1 MQMIREQK
9 VDTGSVQQ
17 GIAASTML
25 GDAGIVSTEAK
36 LEYPRLPVEQDRRRV
51 LTERE
56 ILEMQELRSQGF
68 SSRRIAAM
76 YFVSKTIVLYHTN
89 DDEYR
94 EKVNKKRYAIIK
106 QKEKVSKVY
115 REERKEAKREW
126 QKSALKRSEA
136 KRKYKGKK
144 TYQWKKKKRNT
155 DIDFR
160 KKDNEQSLRS
170 YHKRRSKN
178 ADESSSASIA

>member
-1 MQMIREQK
+1 MLNK
-9 VDTGSVQQ
+9 DTSAT
-17 GIAASTML
+17 ILPNTLL
-25 GDAGIVSTEAK
+25 GDAGIISTEAK

-56 ILEMQELRSQGF
+56 ILEMKELRSQGF

-89 DDEYR
+89 DDDYR

-106 QKEKVSKVY
+106 QKEKSSKVY
-115 REERKEAKREW
+115 KEARAEGKREW
-126 QKSALKRSEA
+126 QKSVLKRSDE
-136 KRKYKGKK
+136 KKKYKGKMSYK
-144 TYQWKKKKRNT
+144 WKKKKRST
-155 DIDFR
+155 DTEFR
-160 KKDNEQSLRS
+160 KKDNEQALKA

-178 ADESSSASIA
+178 VDESSSASIA

>member
-1 MQMIREQK
+1 MPNRKQK
-9 VDTGSVQQ
+9 VEPTS
-17 GIAASTML
+17 ISKPCSNAML

-56 ILEMQELRSQGF
+56 ILEMKELRSQGF
-68 SSRRIAAM
+68 SSRRIAEM

-89 DDEYR
+89 DDAYR
-94 EKVNKKRYAIIK
+94 EKVNKKRYSIIK
-106 QKEKVSKVY
+106 QKEKTSKVY
-115 REERKEAKREW
+115 KEARAEGKREW
-126 QKSALKRSEA
+126 QKSVLKRSEA

-155 DIDFR
+155 DTDFR
-160 KKDNEQSLRS
+160 KKDNEQSLKS

-178 ADESSSASIA
+178 ADVSSSASIA